1 MDEQPVIPSS
11 MMKKNTKPVFLAEAN
26 PILIRIT
33 TKVKA
38 AVARVNEFILR
49 NKFQ

>member
-11 MMKKNTKPVFLAEAN
+11 MMKKNTKPDFLAEAN
-26 PILIRIT
+26 PNLT